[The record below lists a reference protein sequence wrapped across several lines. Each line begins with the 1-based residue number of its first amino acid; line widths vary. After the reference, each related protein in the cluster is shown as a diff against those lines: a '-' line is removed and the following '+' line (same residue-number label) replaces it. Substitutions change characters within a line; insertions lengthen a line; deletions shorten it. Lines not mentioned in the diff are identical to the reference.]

1 MEKYLDMEKYFLNNK
16 LNIKV
21 LIPEKKIKKRVKEIA
36 NKINSDFKDESLILI
51 GVLNGS
57 FLFFADLIRELNIDY
72 KIDFV
77 KISSYG
83 DSLKSSGTINKI
95 SDINIDVSNKN
106 VIIVEDIVDS
116 GNSLKYLK
124 NQFDDK
130 NLKSLRFITLL
141 HKPHKSSLDFFLDYV
156 GFEIGD
162 EFVVGYGL
170 DYKQKLRG
178 LNSIYTLIE
187 EC

>member
-1 MEKYLDMEKYFLNNK
+1 MDL
-16 LNIKV
+16 
-21 LIPEKKIKKRVKEIA
+21 
-36 NKINSDFKDESLILI
+36 
-51 GVLNGS
+51 

-83 DSLKSSGTINKI
+83 DSLKSSGTINQI
-95 SDINIDVSNKN
+95 NDINIDVSNKN

-124 NQFDDK
+124 NQFDNK

-141 HKPHKSSLDFFLDYV
+141 HKPHTSSLDF
-156 GFEIGD
+156 
-162 EFVVGYGL
+162 
-170 DYKQKLRG
+170 
-178 LNSIYTLIE
+178 S
-187 EC
+187 